1 MSLYPTFFMC
11 QTFSLNALD
20 KMKPHEFNFME
31 LMGISYTENLGLK
44 FPNFVSCT
52 SFFFWLNL

>member
-1 MSLYPTFFMC
+1 
-11 QTFSLNALD
+11 
-20 KMKPHEFNFME
+20 MKPHEFNFME

-52 SFFFWLNL
+52 FLFFFG